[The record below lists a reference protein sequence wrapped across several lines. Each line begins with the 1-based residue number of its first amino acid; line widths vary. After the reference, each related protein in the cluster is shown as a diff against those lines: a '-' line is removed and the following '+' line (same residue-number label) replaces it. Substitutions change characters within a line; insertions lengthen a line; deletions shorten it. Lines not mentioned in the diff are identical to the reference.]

1 MWYRNLPDEFLARNA
16 PDFWQPFTMP
26 NIKAL
31 RQRLAELT
39 PVGLDI
45 GEALRPGTNKTAK
58 QVTICKLVSLI
69 HKAKPKRNFPITAGN
84 KFLRMQICSRVNYC
98 DFDLHVGARVDE
110 HGQCWLVVIDHER
123 RANAHFEVPATWRPE
138 TLLVSGAQKLLLL
151 AKQFVQSVPLGAVY
165 SVRYVN
171 SECDDSQGLAVQAST
186 GGALCLVRNITQAE
200 VVAEELYRRRYSEL
214 AGI

>member
-1 MWYRNLPDEFLARNA
+1 MWYRNLPNESLVHST
-16 PDFWQPFTMP
+16 PYPWQPYVMP

-31 RQRLAELT
+31 RQRLAELA
-39 PVGLDI
+39 PDGQDI
-45 GEALRPGTNKTAK
+45 SEALRPDTTYSARK
-58 QVTICKLVSLI
+58 VTINKLVSLI

-98 DFDLHVGARVDE
+98 DFDLQVGARVDE
-110 HGQCWLVVIDHER
+110 HGQCWLVINHER
-123 RANAHFEVPATWRPE
+123 WTNTHFEVPATWRPE

-151 AKQFVQSVPLGAVY
+151 TKQFVQSVPLGAVY

>member
-1 MWYRNLPDEFLARNA
+1 MWNNLPNESLAHST
-16 PDFWQPFTMP
+16 PYPWQPYVMP
-26 NIKAL
+26 DIKAL
-31 RQRLAELT
+31 RQHLTELA

-45 GEALRPGTNKTAK
+45 GEALRPGTNKTVK

-98 DFDLHVGARVDE
+98 DFDLHVGARVDK
-110 HGQCWLVVIDHER
+110 HGQCWLVIVDHER
-123 RANAHFEVPATWRPE
+123 RANTHFEVPATWRPE
-138 TLLVSGAQKLLLL
+138 TLLVSGTQKLLLL
-151 AKQFVQSVPLGAVY
+151 TKQFVQSVPLGAVY
-165 SVRYVN
+165 SVRYAN
-171 SECDDSQGLAVQAST
+171 SECDESQGLAVQAST
-186 GGALCLVRNITQAE
+186 GGVLRLVRNITQAE